1 MWLHSGGRA
10 TGRPVV
16 TWGAAEDRGGRDSWT
31 SSAGH
36 WDCVGFGRRTC
47 HAGRSHGDCDPA
59 SAATVIFGCTIVS
72 NPTST
77 HFTNCPNSNLAGASL
92 GGLNLS
98 YTNFAGCSS

>member
-1 MWLHSGGRA
+1 MAVTVGRLLRG
-10 TGRPVV
+10 TGTVLALAV
-16 TWGAAEDRGGRDSWT
+16 AL
-31 SSAGH
+31 
-36 WDCVGFGRRTC
+36 C
-47 HAGRSHGDCDPA
+47 HAGRSHGDCDRA

-98 YTNFAGCSS
+98 YTNFAGALRDVRERSASLGSAL